1 MKDKKAAKKIIKIAK
16 TQPNL
21 YTKEDV
27 KYAKLLRKRSSMKN
41 RDTLKINQN
50 NDGSFTAEWD
60 KNDPEWSFLNGKTSK
75 EIQEMIEDI
84 MKTKQEEDDGKVSLV

>member
-1 MKDKKAAKKIIKIAK
+1 MK
-16 TQPNL
+16 
-21 YTKEDV
+21 
-27 KYAKLLRKRSSMKN
+27 
-41 RDTLKINQN
+41 RDSLKINQN

-84 MKTKQEEDDGKVSLV
+84 MKNEARRRCSIICIMKIISIRVLLILYKN

>member
-27 KYAKLLRKRSSMKN
+27 KYAKLLRKTIKKN
-41 RDTLKINQN
+41 KDTLKINQN

-84 MKTKQEEDDGKVSLV
+84 MKNEARRR

>member
-1 MKDKKAAKKIIKIAK
+1 MIKKLEKILKIMK
-16 TQPNL
+16 
-21 YTKEDV
+21 
-27 KYAKLLRKRSSMKN
+27 
-41 RDTLKINQN
+41 RDSLKINQN

-84 MKTKQEEDDGKVSLV
+84 VKNEARRR

>member
-1 MKDKKAAKKIIKIAK
+1 
-16 TQPNL
+16 
-21 YTKEDV
+21 
-27 KYAKLLRKRSSMKN
+27 MKN

-60 KNDPEWSFLNGKTSK
+60 KNDPECSFLNGKTSK

-84 MKTKQEEDDGKVSLV
+84 MKNEARRR